1 MDSISETVVRQSLTN
16 NLRSNAMNRSTYEI
30 LDAVTD
36 VYRNWLIEQK
46 LDQTLSMDD
55 HLMSTELTW
64 QQRQSLNDFVNLW
77 ELVDDTL

>member
-1 MDSISETVVRQSLTN
+1 MCN
-16 NLRSNAMNRSTYEI
+16 STYKTQYQI

-36 VYRNWLIEQK
+36 VYRNWLVEQE
-46 LDQTLSMDD
+46 LDQTLSIDD

-64 QQRQSLNDFVNLW
+64 QQRQSLNDFNNLW

>member
-1 MDSISETVVRQSLTN
+1 MK
-16 NLRSNAMNRSTYEI
+16 RSTYEI